1 MKKNEVLD
9 KMISAIIFL
18 LPFSIYF
25 YDRLFKNILFPMLI
39 VIAILKILKNGFKY
53 SFYEKYFVALIFI
66 IIVSIVFQNYFE
78 DLTYY
83 RRLKYIMRWSLLP
96 VLVGQ
101 LSLNEKHFRIGIAG
115 YFLSFIFVLN
125 KSFQA
130 TTNFF
135 FNSTSQKISYLEIF
149 KTENLKTIENFN
161 DAFRL
166 RGLFPTITE
175 NAIMLGIPLIFTY
188 CILLDKKIKYKFK
201 ILVVP
206 FFILSFY
213 FTIVTQARGMYLAL
227 IVTLLSS
234 FAIKIFFSNNI
245 KKNIIKLSSALLVLF
260 LIIFITPKSN
270 NYKEKLY
277 SIAKG
282 DVARMVIYKESFNL
296 FKNNTLTGIGYGNF
310 PQAENSIK
318 NDFFYWGGFKHE
330 HNMGL
335 KMLAETGIGG
345 FLIYYMMMGSIIYNL
360 IKKRELLISRVTLG
374 VISIF
379 MIYESFETIV
389 IYNKPNVYL
398 FFLIALAINP
408 FYKKIKHT
416 HDV

>member
-1 MKKNEVLD
+1 MKKTEFLD
-9 KMISAIIFL
+9 KIISVIIFL
-18 LPFSIYF
+18 LPFSVYF
-25 YDRLFKNILFPMLI
+25 YDRLFKNILFPALI
-39 VIAILKILKNGFKY
+39 MIAVLKIIKNGFKY
-53 SFYEKYFVALIFI
+53 SFYEKYFIILIFI
-66 IIVSIVFQNYFE
+66 IILSIIFQNYFE

-83 RRLKYIMRWSLLP
+83 RRLKYILRWSILP

-101 LSLNEKHFRIGIAG
+101 LSLNEKHFKIGIAG
-115 YFLSFIFVLN
+115 YFFSFIFVLN
-125 KSFQA
+125 KSFQ
-130 TTNFF
+130 TIINFF
-135 FNSTSQKISYLEIF
+135 FNSTKQKISYLEIF
-149 KTENLKTIENFN
+149 KTENLRTIENFN
-161 DAFRL
+161 DDFRL

-175 NAIMLGIPLIFTY
+175 NAIMLGIPLVFIY
-188 CILLDKKIKYKFK
+188 CILLDKKIRYKYK
-201 ILVVP
+201 ILVAP

-227 IVTLLSS
+227 MTTLLIS
-234 FAIKIFFSNNI
+234 FIIKIFYSENI
-245 KKNIIKLSSALLVLF
+245 KKNTIKLSSALLVLF
-260 LIIFITPKSN
+260 LVVLITPRSN

-282 DVARMVIYKESFNL
+282 DAVRMVVYKESLNL
-296 FKNNTLTGIGYGNF
+296 FKSNPLTGIGYGNF

-318 NDFFYWGGFKHE
+318 NDFFYWGGYKHE

-374 VISIF
+374 VMSIF

-408 FYKKIKHT
+408 FYKKIKNT